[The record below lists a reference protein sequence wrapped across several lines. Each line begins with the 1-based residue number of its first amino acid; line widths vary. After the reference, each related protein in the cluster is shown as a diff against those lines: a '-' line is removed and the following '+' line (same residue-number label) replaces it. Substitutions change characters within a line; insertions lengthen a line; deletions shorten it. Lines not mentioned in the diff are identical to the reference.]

1 MAVKK
6 TEMDQIISEVKKVVS
21 NWRDI
26 AVVIDIARKEVEIIS
41 LAFQ

>member
-6 TEMDQIISEVKKVVS
+6 TEMDQIITEVKKVVS

-26 AVVIDIARKEVEIIS
+26 AAAIDIPRNEVEIMAV
-41 LAFQ
+41 AFQ